1 MVIHVII
8 LMNSEVQIMEW
19 YEILISVL
27 SGLVVTIPLVVKLV
41 EYVRKAI
48 IAKNWNHLLVLIMDL
63 MSEAEGKFDTGLE
76 RKDWVMMAIKA
87 SADTINYDIN
97 MDEVSKLID
106 ALCAM
111 AKVVNVPVEKE
122 QVEVSK

>member
-1 MVIHVII
+1 
-8 LMNSEVQIMEW
+8 MEW

-48 IAKNWNHLLVLIMDL
+48 IAKNWNQLLVLIMDL
-63 MSEAEGKFDTGLE
+63 MAEAEGKFETGLE

-97 MDEVSKLID
+97 LEEVSELIN
-106 ALCAM
+106 ALCALS
-111 AKVVNVPVEKE
+111 KVVNAPQTEKE
-122 QVEVSK
+122 QVEVSE

>member
-1 MVIHVII
+1 
-8 LMNSEVQIMEW
+8 MEW

-48 IAKNWNHLLVLIMDL
+48 IAKNWNQLLVLIMDL
-63 MSEAEGKFDTGLE
+63 MAEAEGKFATGLE

-87 SADTINYDIN
+87 SADTIQYDIN

>member
-1 MVIHVII
+1 
-8 LMNSEVQIMEW
+8 MEW

-48 IAKNWNHLLVLIMDL
+48 IAKNWNQLLVLVMDL
-63 MSEAEGKFDTGLE
+63 MSEAEGKFETGLE

-111 AKVVNVPVEKE
+111 AKVVNVPKETE

>member
-1 MVIHVII
+1 
-8 LMNSEVQIMEW
+8 MEW

-48 IAKNWNHLLVLIMDL
+48 IAKNWNQLLVLIMDL

-76 RKDWVMMAIKA
+76 RKDWVMMAIRA
-87 SADTINYDIN
+87 SADTINYDID
-97 MDEVSKLID
+97 MEEVSKLID

-111 AKVVNVPVEKE
+111 AKVVNVPVVEE
-122 QVEVSK
+122 QVEK